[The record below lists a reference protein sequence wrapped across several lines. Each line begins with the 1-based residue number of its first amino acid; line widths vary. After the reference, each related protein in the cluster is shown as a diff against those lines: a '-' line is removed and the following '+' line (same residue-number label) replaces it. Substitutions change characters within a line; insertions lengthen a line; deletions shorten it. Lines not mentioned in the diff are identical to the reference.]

1 MTKFQWKILE
11 INAVDRVING
21 AKYFVIA
28 TDGEFTVE
36 TEGYCPIPLVEV
48 VSEFETVTEE
58 QVAGWVKKETMIDDQ
73 NSIELRL
80 EEQLEVLKNQA
91 PVKAPW
97 VKTTFKPT
105 L

>member
-1 MTKFQWKILE
+1 MTTFQWKILE
-11 INAVDRVING
+11 VEASNNIVTG
-21 AKYFVIA
+21 AKYFVCA
-28 TDGEFTVE
+28 KDEEFTVE
-36 TEGYCPIPLVEV
+36 TEGNCAIPFVEV
-48 VSEFETVTEE
+48 VSEFDTVTEE
-58 QVAGWVKKETMIDDQ
+58 QVVGWVKKETMIDDQ

-80 EEQLEVLKNQA
+80 REQLEVLKSQK

>member
-1 MTKFQWKILE
+1 MTKFQWNILE
-11 INAVDRVING
+11 IKATDKTITG
-21 AKYFVIA
+21 AKYLVSA
-28 TDGEFTVE
+28 TDGEFKVE
-36 TEGYCPIPLVEV
+36 TEGYCDIPLVEI

-58 QVAGWVKKETMIDDQ
+58 QVAGWIKKETMINDQ